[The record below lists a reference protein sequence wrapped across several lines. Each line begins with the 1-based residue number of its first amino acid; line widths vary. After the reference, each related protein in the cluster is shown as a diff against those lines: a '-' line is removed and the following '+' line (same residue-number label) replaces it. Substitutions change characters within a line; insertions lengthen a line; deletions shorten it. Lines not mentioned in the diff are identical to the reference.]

1 MKVPPR
7 LLLAMLAILGAA
19 GCRTASNDAM
29 VRGRPPQI
37 RPEAGFDLE
46 EFVAEHNRNAA
57 RIRSL
62 EARPSIGVKIGPPG
76 QTQGGG
82 VDGKLVLERPRNFKL
97 VLSSTLSNLA
107 DIGSNNERFWFWFQN
122 KKDKSVYICDYADLN
137 TTSLAVTYQPD
148 WIAEALGLKAITAD
162 EAARIRVRPGTQ
174 PGTSVLTFPATNTGG
189 QSYARVMIVSDQTH
203 KVNEFRVF
211 APDGKT
217 MIAQATIKKYDD
229 FPAGGPEASRPT
241 GPEPGR
247 PSGSETCYVPVKFTL
262 EWKREFLVLDV
273 TLPPRSIEIN
283 KFNPTRR
290 TALFVEPTPSGYAP
304 VNLAEV
310 AGTKQAE
317 GSTAVRETLPAPE
330 SRNRVKLS
338 PPLQIRGDRAAA
350 APSRRAEPPATR
362 GPLLLPVLDL
372 DVVGAPV
379 PTAPG
384 VTGTA
389 ALAAPPAMALER

>member
-76 QTQGGG
+76 ETQGGG

-107 DIGSNNERFWFWFQN
+107 DIGSNDERFWFWFQN
-122 KKDKSVYICDYADLN
+122 KKDKSVYVCDYADLN
-137 TTSLAVTYQPD
+137 TTTLAVTYQPD
-148 WIAEALGLKAITAD
+148 WIAEALGLKAISAD
-162 EAARIRVRPGTQ
+162 EAARITVRPGTQ
-174 PGTSVLTFPATNTGG
+174 SGTSVLTFPATNSGG
-189 QSYARVMIVSDQTH
+189 QSYARVMIVSDLTH

-217 MIAQATIKKYDD
+217 MIAQATIKKYND
-229 FPAGGPEASRPT
+229 FPVGGPEASRAA
-241 GPEPGR
+241 GPEASR
-247 PSGSETCYVPVKFTL
+247 ATGSETCYVPVNFVL
-262 EWKREFLVLDV
+262 EWKREFLALDV
-273 TLPPRSIEIN
+273 MLKSVELN

-290 TALFVEPTPSGYAP
+290 TALFVEPTPNGYAR

-310 AGTKQAE
+310 AGTKQTE
-317 GSTAVRETLPAPE
+317 GSTAVRETMPAPE
-330 SRNRVKLS
+330 PRNRVRLN
-338 PPLQIRGDRAAA
+338 PPLQIRGERAAA
-350 APSRRAEPPATR
+350 APSRRTESLATR

-384 VTGTA
+384 ATGTT